1 MNFIEAQKELSK
13 KEVKEGLFDKYIYHD
28 GKKFIGQVVKSKDAE
43 YKKITQFKRKTNDEY
58 ISIHNFK
65 QKLANNNISL
75 KYNIP
80 TDAFSFDDD
89 YCPLGKN
96 IENDYEETF
105 INKLKLNSVNTKK
118 YLIVKIA
125 SEIYIDNNK
134 ETKIVCED
142 NNGDVINISIKYIDR
157 YFNPK
162 NFQVLQNEIFKLG
175 KYMIV
180 IEPNYGIFDSSS
192 SSDLD
197 EIKINDPSEIIL
209 LEDKKELDDFLDKH
223 KNASAENYK
232 LLGNLMIKY
241 HFFEKAIFYYTQGI
255 KLNKNEN
262 NPKLEII
269 LYSNLSEAYI
279 KYGYFTKTLEY
290 ANYSLNKINLLMKD
304 KEKEKDIFFRQ
315 LKIRI
320 LFRKLKALV
329 TLRKFK
335 EAYDILFKDEENSPN
350 KDIIEDFLKLQQVK
364 EYLNLVRKGYENT
377 LGNYNYMEMLKEE
390 QKNIEFNN
398 YGEYLNPKV
407 EINYDKNKGIKM
419 IAKEK
424 IKLGELLI
432 VEKSLVFSKGDS
444 DDSEDIIVSK
454 DNPKVIAEIEM
465 FNKLYYKLI
474 KTPLDYEKFYYLT
487 DGRNLNQDLPERKKY
502 AEEQDKGIRKLE
514 YFKVNQAICLNK
526 YGSGRHIIINQDTGV
541 GVWGYASFFNHDCLP
556 NSERFNIGDY
566 HFGYCIRE
574 IQKGEEITTK
584 YVSSTKSYN
593 ERQQTLLENWRFNCN
608 CQLCKYQEK
617 KRDKI
622 YEDYMTMMDKNT
634 KDISK
639 KDAKLFEKYMEEN
652 KKKFSCY
659 EMANAYLKLEEY
671 YHIIRDFDS
680 VMKLSEL
687 ITKYADG
694 KNFTFQRNNLY
705 ILMLAVTLSGKKDFF
720 KVYKELIKY
729 LKKYTPL
736 DTETIEYLFRNVLNF
751 Q

>member
-134 ETKIVCED
+134 ETKIICED

-350 KDIIEDFLKLQQVK
+350 KDIIEDFLKL
-364 EYLNLVRKGYENT
+364 
-377 LGNYNYMEMLKEE
+377 
-390 QKNIEFNN
+390 
-398 YGEYLNPKV
+398 
-407 EINYDKNKGIKM
+407 
-419 IAKEK
+419 
-424 IKLGELLI
+424 
-432 VEKSLVFSKGDS
+432 
-444 DDSEDIIVSK
+444 
-454 DNPKVIAEIEM
+454 
-465 FNKLYYKLI
+465 
-474 KTPLDYEKFYYLT
+474 
-487 DGRNLNQDLPERKKY
+487 
-502 AEEQDKGIRKLE
+502 
-514 YFKVNQAICLNK
+514 
-526 YGSGRHIIINQDTGV
+526 
-541 GVWGYASFFNHDCLP
+541 
-556 NSERFNIGDY
+556 
-566 HFGYCIRE
+566 
-574 IQKGEEITTK
+574 
-584 YVSSTKSYN
+584 
-593 ERQQTLLENWRFNCN
+593 
-608 CQLCKYQEK
+608 
-617 KRDKI
+617 
-622 YEDYMTMMDKNT
+622 
-634 KDISK
+634 
-639 KDAKLFEKYMEEN
+639 
-652 KKKFSCY
+652 
-659 EMANAYLKLEEY
+659 
-671 YHIIRDFDS
+671 
-680 VMKLSEL
+680 
-687 ITKYADG
+687 
-694 KNFTFQRNNLY
+694 
-705 ILMLAVTLSGKKDFF
+705 
-720 KVYKELIKY
+720 
-729 LKKYTPL
+729 
-736 DTETIEYLFRNVLNF
+736 
-751 Q
+751 

>member
-1 MNFIEAQKELSK
+1 MNFIDAQKELSGK
-13 KEVKEGLFDKYIYHD
+13 ILKEGLFDKYIYHD
-28 GKKFIGQVVKSKDAE
+28 GKKFIGQIVKPKDAE
-43 YKKITQFKRKTNDEY
+43 YKKITQFKRKTNEEY

-65 QKLANNNISL
+65 QKLADTNISL

-80 TDAFSFDDD
+80 TDEFSFHDD

-96 IENDYEETF
+96 IENNYEETF
-105 INKLKLNSVNTKK
+105 INKLKLNSVHEHK
-118 YLIVKIA
+118 YLILKIA
-125 SEIYIDNNK
+125 SEIYIDNIDK

-142 NNGDVINISIKYIDR
+142 NNGDVVNISIKYIDR

-162 NFQVLQNEIFKLG
+162 NFQALQNEIFNLG
-175 KYMIV
+175 KNIII
-180 IEPNYGIFDSSS
+180 IEPNYGVFDSLN

-209 LEDKKELDDFLDKH
+209 LENKKELDDFLDKH

-241 HFFEKAIFYYTQGI
+241 HFYEKAIFYYNQGI
-255 KLNKNEN
+255 KLNKNDS
-262 NPKLEII
+262 KLEII

-279 KYGYFTKTLEY
+279 KYGYFTKAIEY
-290 ANYSLNKINLLMKD
+290 ANYSLNKINILMKN
-304 KEKEKDIFFRQ
+304 KEKELFFHQ

-329 TLRKFK
+329 ALRKFK
-335 EAYDILFKDEENSPN
+335 EAYDILYNDTENNAN
-350 KDIIEDFLKLQQVK
+350 KDIIEDFFKLQQVK
-364 EYLNLVRKGYENT
+364 DYLNLVKNGYENT
-377 LGNYNYMEMLKEE
+377 LGNYNYLEMLKEE

-407 EINYDKNKGIKM
+407 EINYDNNKGLKM

-424 IKLGELLI
+424 IKIGELLI

-444 DDSEDIIVSK
+444 EGKEDIIVSK

-487 DGRNLNQDLPERKKY
+487 DGRNLNQDLSERKKY
-502 AEEQDKGIRKLE
+502 AEEQDRGIRKLE

-526 YGSGRHIIINQDTGV
+526 YGSGRNIIINHHLGV

-556 NSERFNIGDY
+556 NSEHFNIGDY
-566 HFGYCIRE
+566 HFGYCTRE
-574 IQKGEEITTK
+574 IQKGEEITVK
-584 YVSSTKSYN
+584 YVSSTKSYK

-622 YEDYMTMMDKNT
+622 YEDYMEMMDKNT
-634 KDISK
+634 KDIPK
-639 KDAKLFEKYMEEN
+639 KEAKLFEKYMEEN

-680 VMKLSEL
+680 VLKLSDL

-694 KNFTFQRNNLY
+694 KNYIYQRNNLY
-705 ILMLAVTLSGKKDFF
+705 ILILAVTLSGTKDFF
-720 KVYKELIKY
+720 KIYKDLIRY

-736 DTETIEYLFRNVLNF
+736 NAEEIEYLFRNVLNF